1 MRSSCNY
8 QVAPQGAER
17 SSKMNR
23 VEKLN
28 EELKR
33 RGAEFTVREHEKWVN
48 GVYYKGL
55 MLWSRQNNINPIIYD
70 AEILMDAELDT
81 AVDKL
86 IHFHEMTAEPPIEYE
101 EMMNPDWFR
110 KHLTIRLY
118 SSRAKEHFTKE
129 QVVYQ
134 NCLDMAL
141 ALYVFIPCS
150 DEYSECEAA
159 VHYDVLEELE
169 LTEQEAFEIAKKNI
183 EKEVVYSSMELMMEE
198 LLTGKKIELN
208 EVDEEGMN
216 VLTNTKRMYGAVGI
230 LAESMQKK
238 LEGKWILPSSVHE
251 CIVISDDIPLDICR
265 EMVKEV
271 NDTGIKAEEILS
283 YQVYCIRDGKLMIA

>member
-1 MRSSCNY
+1 MQLSGRTTRCRK
-8 QVAPQGAER
+8 EF
-17 SSKMNR
+17 KMNR

-55 MLWSRQNNINPIIYD
+55 MLWSNKNINPIIYD
-70 AEILMDAELDT
+70 ADILTDAEIDT

-86 IHFHEMTAEPPIEYE
+86 IRFHEMTAEPPIEYK
-101 EMMNPDWFR
+101 EMMDPDWFR
-110 KHLTIRLY
+110 EHLTIRLY
-118 SSRAKEHFTKE
+118 SSRAKEHYAKE

>member
-1 MRSSCNY
+1 
-8 QVAPQGAER
+8 
-17 SSKMNR
+17 MNR

-70 AEILMDAELDT
+70 AEILTDAKIDT

-118 SSRAKEHFTKE
+118 SSRAKEHFAKE
-129 QVVYQ
+129 QVVYRD
-134 NCLDMAL
+134 CLDMAM

-150 DEYSECEAA
+150 DEYSECGAA

-183 EKEVVYSSMELMMEE
+183 EKEVVYRSMELMMGE
-198 LLTGKKIELN
+198 LLTGEKMEFN

-216 VLTNTKRMYGAVGI
+216 VLTNTQRMYGAVGI
-230 LAESMQKK
+230 LTESIQKK
-238 LEGKWILPSSVHE
+238 LERKWIIPSSVHE
-251 CIVISDDIPLDICR
+251 CIILPNTIPLETCETIL
-265 EMVKEV
+265 KEV
-271 NDTGIKAEEILS
+271 NDKQLQPEEVLS
-283 YQVYCIRDGKLMIA
+283 YSVYWIQDGKLTRA

>member
-1 MRSSCNY
+1 
-8 QVAPQGAER
+8 
-17 SSKMNR
+17 MNR

-55 MLWSRQNNINPIIYD
+55 MLWSNKNINPIIYD
-70 AEILMDAELDT
+70 ADILTDAEIDT

-86 IHFHEMTAEPPIEYE
+86 IRFHEMTAEPPIEYK
-101 EMMNPDWFR
+101 EMMDPDWFR
-110 KHLTIRLY
+110 EHLTIRLY
-118 SSRAKEHFTKE
+118 SSRAKEHYAKE

>member
-1 MRSSCNY
+1 
-8 QVAPQGAER
+8 
-17 SSKMNR
+17 MNR

-55 MLWSRQNNINPIIYD
+55 MLWSSQNNINPIIYD

-118 SSRAKEHFTKE
+118 SSRAKEHFAKE
-129 QVVYQ
+129 EVVYRD
-134 NCLDMAL
+134 CLDMAM

-150 DEYSECEAA
+150 DEYSECGAA

-183 EKEVVYSSMELMMEE
+183 EKEVVYRSMELMMGE
-198 LLTGKKIELN
+198 LLTGEKMEFN

-216 VLTNTKRMYGAVGI
+216 VLTNTLVDENGNVIFTKKDCTYKYAFARWITDVYKTYFMLFVD
-230 LAESMQKK
+230 AEGYATLVDVNGKVWS
-238 LEGKWILPSSVHE
+238 EGK
-251 CIVISDDIPLDICR
+251 SDNR
-265 EMVKEV
+265 
-271 NDTGIKAEEILS
+271 
-283 YQVYCIRDGKLMIA
+283 

>member
-1 MRSSCNY
+1 
-8 QVAPQGAER
+8 
-17 SSKMNR
+17 MNR

-70 AEILMDAELDT
+70 ADILTDAEIDT

-86 IHFHEMTAEPPIEYE
+86 IRFHEMTAEPPIEYE
-101 EMMNPDWFR
+101 EMMDPDWVR

-118 SSRAKEHFTKE
+118 SSLAKEHFTKE
-129 QVVYQ
+129 QVVYRD
-134 NCLDMAL
+134 CLDMAM

-150 DEYSECEAA
+150 DEYSECGAA

-183 EKEVVYSSMELMMEE
+183 EKEVVYRSMELMMEE

-216 VLTNTKRMYGAVGI
+216 VLTNTRRMYGAVGI
-230 LAESMQKK
+230 LTESMQKK

-251 CIVISDDIPLDICR
+251 CIVISDDMPLDICR

-271 NDTGIKAEEILS
+271 NDTELKAEEILS

>member
-1 MRSSCNY
+1 
-8 QVAPQGAER
+8 
-17 SSKMNR
+17 MNR

-48 GVYYKGL
+48 GVCYKGL
-55 MLWSRQNNINPIIYD
+55 MLWSSQNNINPIIYD

-86 IHFHEMTAEPPIEYE
+86 IRFHEMTAEPPIEYE
-101 EMMNPDWFR
+101 EMMDPDWFR
-110 KHLTIRLY
+110 EHLTIRLY

-129 QVVYQ
+129 EVVYRD
-134 NCLDMAL
+134 CLDMAM

-150 DEYSECEAA
+150 DEYSKCGAA
-159 VHYDVLEELE
+159 VHYNVLEELE

-183 EKEVVYSSMELMMEE
+183 EKEVVYRSMELMMGE
-198 LLTGKKIELN
+198 LLTGEKVDFN

-216 VLTNTKRMYGAVGI
+216 VLTNTQRMYGAVGI
-230 LAESMQKK
+230 LTESIQKK
-238 LEGKWILPSSVHE
+238 LEGKWIIPSSVHE
-251 CIVISDDIPLDICR
+251 CIILPNTIPLETCETIL
-265 EMVKEV
+265 KEV
-271 NDTGIKAEEILS
+271 NDKQLQPEEVLS
-283 YQVYCIRDGKLMIA
+283 YSVYWIQDGKLTRA

>member
-1 MRSSCNY
+1 
-8 QVAPQGAER
+8 
-17 SSKMNR
+17 MNR

-70 AEILMDAELDT
+70 AEILTDAEIDT

-86 IHFHEMTAEPPIEYE
+86 IRFHEMTAEPPIEYE
-101 EMMNPDWFR
+101 EMMDPDWFR

-118 SSRAKEHFTKE
+118 SSRAKEHFAKE
-129 QVVYQ
+129 QVVYRD
-134 NCLDMAL
+134 CLDMAM

-150 DEYSECEAA
+150 DEYSECGAA

-183 EKEVVYSSMELMMEE
+183 EKEVVYRSVELMMEE
-198 LLTGKKIELN
+198 LLTGEKMEFN

-238 LEGKWILPSSVHE
+238 LEGKWIIPSSVHE
-251 CIVISDDIPLDICR
+251 CIVISDDMPLDICR

-271 NDTGIKAEEILS
+271 NDTEIKAEEVLS
-283 YQVYCIRDGKLMIA
+283 YQIYCIRDGKLRIA